1 MIRDC
6 LENRIKCVTLICK
19 YEFVTL
25 RKYFE
30 VILHTWFNEYP
41 FFF

>member
-6 LENRIKCVTLICK
+6 LENRIEYVTLICK

-30 VILHTWFNEYP
+30 VILH
-41 FFF
+41 